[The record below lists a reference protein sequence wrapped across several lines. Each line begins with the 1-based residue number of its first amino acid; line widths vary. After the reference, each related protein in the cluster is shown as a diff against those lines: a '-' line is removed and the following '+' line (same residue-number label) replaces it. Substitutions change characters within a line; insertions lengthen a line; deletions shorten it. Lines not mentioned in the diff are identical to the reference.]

1 MDNDSKK
8 PRAREK
14 RVTEGGGDV
23 HKKGEGLGIGPVGSQ
38 DGYASRKKQQAEAE
52 ASHADT
58 SAESGRAEPGPGGG
72 HGSPRGG
79 HGGGRGPGGDDR
91 VSVAGFDLSD
101 PKIKKLLIV
110 GAILIPV
117 IIVVLIFVLKS
128 GAGGSLSSL
137 LGGSTLPSGFSGE
150 QSGGYTQAAD
160 VAADTSVA
168 SGSRAKRT
176 TVQGGGKDKI
186 TIMVYMCGTDLESK
200 HGMASSDL
208 SEMAAAD
215 LGSNINII
223 VYTGGCNNWKTS
235 GISTKVNQ
243 IYQVQK
249 GGLNLLVDDDGSKS
263 MVGPSTLSGFIKY
276 CAENF
281 PANRN
286 ELILWDHGGGSVSG
300 YGYDEKYSRSGSMSL
315 SCP

>member
-58 SAESGRAEPGPGGG
+58 YAESGRAEPGSGGFEPGPGGG

-91 VSVAGFDLSD
+91 VSIAGFDLSD

-137 LGGSTLPSGFSGE
+137 LGDSTLPSGFSGE

-176 TVQGGGKDKI
+176 TIQGGGKDN
-186 TIMVYMCGTDLESK
+186 TE
-200 HGMASSDL
+200 
-208 SEMAAAD
+208 
-215 LGSNINII
+215 
-223 VYTGGCNNWKTS
+223 
-235 GISTKVNQ
+235 
-243 IYQVQK
+243 
-249 GGLNLLVDDDGSKS
+249 LLRQRRDMRQDG
-263 MVGPSTLSGFIKY
+263 
-276 CAENF
+276 
-281 PANRN
+281 R
-286 ELILWDHGGGSVSG
+286 
-300 YGYDEKYSRSGSMSL
+300 R
-315 SCP
+315 